1 MEEKKTQKMSEN
13 GEIYTAGTDGM
24 DKFHLCFLYVCFS
37 WSSSNVTTADVWCHT
52 NVFSTAISQSFDVYK
67 WTTII
72 VIKSSH
78 YATYK
83 WMKIK
88 SILLQFCVRTSGD
101 FVLLWSPPFAISDGE
116 NFHKAGASVDGY
128 ACENH
133 FEFDEDLI

>member
-1 MEEKKTQKMSEN
+1 M
-13 GEIYTAGTDGM
+13 
-24 DKFHLCFLYVCFS
+24 
-37 WSSSNVTTADVWCHT
+37 TTADDWCHT
-52 NVFSTAISQSFDVYK
+52 NVFRNAISQSFDVYK

-88 SILLQFCVRTSGD
+88 SIILQFCVRTSGD

>member
-1 MEEKKTQKMSEN
+1 MTN
-13 GEIYTAGTDGM
+13 IRYD
-24 DKFHLCFLYVCFS
+24 
-37 WSSSNVTTADVWCHT
+37 T
-52 NVFSTAISQSFDVYK
+52 NVFSTAISQSFDVYR